1 MTKPTGPT
9 DKPADALTAIPPEG
23 IVLGSGRLR
32 VTPQD
37 LDLYAAL
44 VGVPQTLLLS
54 EAPAVPPP
62 PPRFGFRADRAGLSL
77 WVQGLSRRA
86 KQQIRQAKA
95 RLTSPG
101 RTPRA

>member
-1 MTKPTGPT
+1 MIKPIGPT
-9 DKPADALTAIPPEG
+9 DKPADAAAAIPPEG
-23 IVLGSGRLR
+23 IVLGAGRLR
-32 VTPQD
+32 VTQQD

-54 EAPAVPPP
+54 DEPSVTAPSSRPDPT
-62 PPRFGFRADRAGLSL
+62 RLSL
-77 WVQGLSRRA
+77 WVRGISRRA
-86 KQQIRQAKA
+86 KDQIRQATA